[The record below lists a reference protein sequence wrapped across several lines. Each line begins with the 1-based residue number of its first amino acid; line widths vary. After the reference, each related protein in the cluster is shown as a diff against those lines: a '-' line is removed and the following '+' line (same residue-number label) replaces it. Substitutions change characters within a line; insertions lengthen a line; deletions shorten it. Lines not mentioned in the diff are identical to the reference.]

1 METRSNGVQAG
12 GALMGSGPKKS
23 DYKPSESDV
32 LNARISLQRHNDYK
46 QKYRPVLLEMR
57 DKAQSGGGL
66 TKVARDRANADT
78 MQALHADVPQLRA
91 ATTVD
96 ETTGDTGG
104 ALASQLQKATAAGA
118 GAQND
123 MGAGVL
129 SAANREGA
137 HAQAGLQQI
146 ARINTSDA
154 LARASDKMERQRQNY
169 AAATELGTAFV
180 ANAGRNVASGG
191 TIFTPNAGTKVDA
204 KGRPIFERPDDL
216 AHRARIGTG
225 RMY

>member
-1 METRSNGVQAG
+1 METRSNGVQVG

-23 DYKPSESDV
+23 DYKPNESDV
-32 LNARISLQRHNDYK
+32 LNARISMQRHTDYK
-46 QKYRPVLLEMR
+46 QKYRPMLLEMR
-57 DKAQSGGGL
+57 DKAQSGDL
-66 TKVARDRANADT
+66 TKAARARAGADT

-96 ETTGDTGG
+96 ETTADTGG
-104 ALASQLQKATAAGA
+104 ALTSQLQKATAAGA

-169 AAATELGTAFV
+169 AAATELGTAFI

-191 TIFTPNAGTKVDA
+191 TIFTPNAGTVVDPDTGKV
-204 KGRPIFERPDDL
+204 IFKRPDDL

-225 RMY
+225 RMG